1 MGVLITYQNS
11 PKGLGNK
18 ARKEEAGVRSRRA
31 GITRVKTLPLWRILP
46 SVPQLLSSRRVPKG
60 TRRCNHW
67 RRTTCPLRGGHRVVR
82 AEDELGGSLR

>member
-1 MGVLITYQNS
+1 MGVPMTYQNS

-18 ARKEEAGVRSRRA
+18 ARKEEADVRSRRA
-31 GITRVKTLPLWRILP
+31 GITRVKTLPLWRIWP

-60 TRRCNHW
+60 TRRCNYW
-67 RRTTCPLRGGHRVVR
+67 RRTTCPLQGGQRVVR